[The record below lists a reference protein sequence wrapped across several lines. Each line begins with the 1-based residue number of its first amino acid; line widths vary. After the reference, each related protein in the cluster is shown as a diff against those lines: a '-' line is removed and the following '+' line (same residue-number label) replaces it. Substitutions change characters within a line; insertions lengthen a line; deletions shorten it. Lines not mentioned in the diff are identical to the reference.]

1 VKNNSP
7 AGELALDEFPHRHK
21 RAGVIPIS
29 LPSGCGFSFA
39 ALVHI
44 PLFFSG
50 AQRQMK
56 KTESSALFATLR

>member
-56 KTESSALFATLR
+56 